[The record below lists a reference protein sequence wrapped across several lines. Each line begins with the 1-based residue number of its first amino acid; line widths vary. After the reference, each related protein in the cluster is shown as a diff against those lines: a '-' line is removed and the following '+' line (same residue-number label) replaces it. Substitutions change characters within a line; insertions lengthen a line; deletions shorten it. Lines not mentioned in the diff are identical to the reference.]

1 MSMLVGAPPA
11 PRRPAIA
18 GAFPR
23 SKGTTLRTVPAR
35 IGAAFARWSAT
46 FVEARLRKAGLQ
58 VLRHLDERIQH
69 ANGLERAELIVRAN
83 DLRRSLS

>member
-1 MSMLVGAPPA
+1 MSMLVGAAPA
-11 PRRPAIA
+11 PRRSDIA
-18 GAFPR
+18 DAFSR
-23 SKGTTLRTVPAR
+23 CGGTTLRTVPAR
-35 IGAAFARWSAT
+35 IGAAFARWWAT

-69 ANGLERAELIVRAN
+69 ANGVERTDLIVRAN